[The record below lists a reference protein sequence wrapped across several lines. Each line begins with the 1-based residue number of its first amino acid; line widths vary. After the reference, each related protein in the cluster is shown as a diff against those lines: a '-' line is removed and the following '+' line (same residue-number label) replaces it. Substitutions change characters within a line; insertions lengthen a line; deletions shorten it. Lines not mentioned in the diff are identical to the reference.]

1 MKEYNNTYQII
12 KIMEQPKYVTVN
24 VTTAEVIRLEAP
36 KLQSYTE
43 ERRKKQ
49 GQFRGAAKG
58 VSLTL
63 LIAIVAGLI
72 AKLPFF
78 QIMGMMILSILIG
91 MIWKNTAQVKQDY
104 QQGIQFSSKVLLRA
118 GIILLGFRLNLLD
131 IAAAGYAV
139 LATDVLVITF
149 TMLFILLL
157 GKAFKLDKQLS
168 MLIAAG
174 TAICGAAAIIAVA
187 PIMKNK
193 QEHTA
198 IAVSCIAILGTIGA
212 LLYIFLF
219 PYLPVSKY
227 EYGVLTGAT
236 LHELAHVVAAAVPGG
251 EESSQAAIVVKLG
264 RVLLLIPVALV
275 ISLIVNR
282 KELAE
287 KGLKSLPV
295 PWFIFGFL
303 FTSFI
308 NTLHFLPDSIVSYC
322 LLLSTYLLAMGMAG
336 LGLNVNYKDFAKEG
350 IKPAAVAVAGFAGLL
365 ALSPLILWI
374 FRAI

>member
-1 MKEYNNTYQII
+1 
-12 KIMEQPKYVTVN
+12 MEAQ
-24 VTTAEVIRLEAP
+24 RM
-36 KLQSYTE
+36 QSYAQ
-43 ERRKKQ
+43 ERPKKQ
-49 GQFRGAAKG
+49 SKPHRVAKG
-58 VSLTL
+58 VALTF
-63 LIAIVAGLI
+63 LIAVIAGFI

-78 QIMGMMILSILIG
+78 QIMGIMILSILIG
-91 MIWKNTAQVKQDY
+91 MIWKNTAQVKADY
-104 QQGIQFSSKVLLRA
+104 QEGIQFSSKVLLRA

-139 LATDVLVITF
+139 LATDVLVIAF
-149 TMLFILLL
+149 TMTFILLL
-157 GKAFKLDKQLS
+157 GKVFKLDKHLS

-187 PIMKNK
+187 PIIKNK

-219 PYLPVSKY
+219 PHLPISKY

-251 EESSQAAIVVKLG
+251 AESSQAAIVVKLG
-264 RVLLLIPVALV
+264 RVLLLIPVALI
-275 ISLIVNR
+275 ISLIINR
-282 KELAE
+282 KELTE
-287 KGLKSLPV
+287 KGLKSLPI

-303 FTSFI
+303 FASFI
-308 NTLHFLPDSIVSYC
+308 NTLDFIPESVVTYL

-336 LGLNVNYKDFAKEG
+336 LGLNVNYKDFAREG
-350 IKPAAVAVAGFAGLL
+350 MKPVGVAIVGFAGLL
-365 ALSPLILWI
+365 ALSPLVLFI
-374 FRAI
+374 FRMI

>member
-1 MKEYNNTYQII
+1 
-12 KIMEQPKYVTVN
+12 ME
-24 VTTAEVIRLEAP
+24 AR
-36 KLQSYTE
+36 KLQPAPQ
-43 ERRKKQ
+43 ERPAQKSKFQRVI
-49 GQFRGAAKG
+49 KG
-58 VSLTL
+58 VALTL
-63 LIAIVAGLI
+63 LIAITAGFI

-78 QIMGMMILSILIG
+78 QIMGIMILSILIG
-91 MIWKNTAQVKQDY
+91 MVWKNTIQVKPDY
-104 QQGIQFSSKVLLRA
+104 QEGIQFSSKVLLRA

-157 GKAFKLDKQLS
+157 GKVFKLDKHLS

-187 PIMKNK
+187 PIIKNK

-198 IAVSCIAILGTIGA
+198 IAVSCIAILGTVGA
-212 LLYIFLF
+212 LMYIFLF
-219 PYLPVSKY
+219 PYLPISKY

-251 EESSQAAIVVKLG
+251 AESSQSAVIVKLG
-264 RVLLLIPVALV
+264 RVLLLIPVALL
-275 ISLIVNR
+275 ISFIMNR

-287 KGLKSLPV
+287 KGLKSLPI

-303 FTSFI
+303 FAGFI
-308 NTLHFLPDSIVSYC
+308 NTLQIVPESIVTYL
-322 LLLSTYLLAMGMAG
+322 LLLSVYLLAMGMAG

-350 IKPAAVAVAGFAGLL
+350 LKPVGVAVAGFAGLL
-365 ALSPLILWI
+365 ALSPLILFI
-374 FRAI
+374 FRMI

>member
-1 MKEYNNTYQII
+1 
-12 KIMEQPKYVTVN
+12 MEARKMQH
-24 VTTAEVIRLEAP
+24 
-36 KLQSYTE
+36 YTE
-43 ERRKKQ
+43 ERTKKQ
-49 GQFRGAAKG
+49 SKFRGVLKG

-63 LIAIVAGLI
+63 LIAVAAGFI
-72 AKLPFF
+72 AKFPFF
-78 QIMGMMILSILIG
+78 EIMGIMILSILIG
-91 MIWKNTAQVKQDY
+91 MVWKNTMQVKLEY
-104 QQGIQFSSKVLLRA
+104 QEGIQFSSKVLLRA

-131 IAAAGYAV
+131 IVAAGYAV

-157 GKAFKLDKQLS
+157 GKVFKLDKHLS

-187 PIMKNK
+187 PIIKNK

-198 IAVSCIAILGTIGA
+198 IAVSCMAILGTVGA

-219 PYLPVSKY
+219 PYLPISKF

-251 EESSQAAIVVKLG
+251 AESSQAAIVVKLG
-264 RVLLLIPVALV
+264 RVLLLIPVALL
-275 ISLIVNR
+275 ISFIINR
-282 KELAE
+282 KELTE
-287 KGLKSLPV
+287 KGLKSLPI

-303 FTSFI
+303 FASFI
-308 NTLHFLPDSIVSYC
+308 NTLNVIPEIVVTYL
-322 LLLSTYLLAMGMAG
+322 LLLSVYLLAMGMAG

-350 IKPAAVAVAGFAGLL
+350 MKPVGIAIAGFAGLL
-365 ALSPLILWI
+365 ALSPLILFI
-374 FRAI
+374 FRMI